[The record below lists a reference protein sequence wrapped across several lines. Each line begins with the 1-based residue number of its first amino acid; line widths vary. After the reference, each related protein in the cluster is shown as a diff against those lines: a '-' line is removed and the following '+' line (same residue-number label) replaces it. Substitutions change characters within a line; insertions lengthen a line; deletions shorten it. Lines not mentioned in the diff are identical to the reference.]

1 MIHINP
7 LAHKFSIN
15 VNFCVIIIIMI
26 GFKTTTKNDLNR
38 NKYSVV
44 NFGKN

>member
-1 MIHINP
+1 MMYINP
-7 LAHKFSIN
+7 LAHKLSIS
-15 VNFCVIIIIMI
+15 VNFCVIIIIMK

-44 NFGKN
+44 DFGRN